1 MTLEICVD
9 DIAGLDAAITGGAD
23 RIELCA
29 ALALGGLT
37 PSPALIAAAR
47 VAPIPVHML
56 VRPREGGFQYSARE
70 TAMIAADITAAAD
83 AGLAGIVIGA
93 NRADHTLDAERLA
106 GLIAHAHALATAR
119 TAPLSIT
126 LHRAI
131 DLCVDLPAALDT
143 AIALG
148 FDRVLTS
155 GGEPKAIDGAPMLA
169 TLHRRAAGRI
179 EILAGS
185 GIDAGNVAAILATGV
200 DEVHASCGAVTTDG
214 DDSDGGGDGGSG
226 GGGDGARERRFGFS
240 APGRRHTDAS
250 RVRCLQVAIRH
261 ATGQRA

>member
-9 DIAGLDAAITGGAD
+9 DIAGLDSAIAGGAD

-29 ALALGGLT
+29 ALALGGLS

-47 VAPIPVHML
+47 AAPIPVHML
-56 VRPREGGFQYSARE
+56 VRPREGGFRYSARE

-93 NRADHTLDAERLA
+93 SRPDHALDAERLA
-106 GLIAHAHALATAR
+106 ALMAHARALATAR
-119 TAPLSIT
+119 TMPLSVT

-131 DLCVDLPAALDT
+131 DLCIDLPAALDT

-155 GGEPKAIDGAPMLA
+155 GGEPRAIDGATMLA

-179 EILAGS
+179 GILAGS

-200 DEVHASCGAVTTDG
+200 DEIHASCGAMMAQEDTANG
-214 DDSDGGGDGGSG
+214 DDASDNDA
-226 GGGDGARERRFGFS
+226 ARERRFGFS

-250 RVRCLQVAIRH
+250 RVRHLQVAIRN
-261 ATGQRA
+261 ASGQRA